1 MSTQDTQ
8 SLNMSFGNGHDEG
21 TKFRVQLLTVYN
33 AFMVRPMTMK
43 EADVYTGVMRESIC
57 RHVDTLLE
65 QGRIA
70 IVRKRKCTVTGYPY
84 VNEYTANPYLFP
96 KSNQLKLF

>member
-1 MSTQDTQ
+1 MKKIDTVLGLRQGQDKI
-8 SLNMSFGNGHDEG
+8 F
-21 TKFRVQLLTVYN
+21 KAQLLKIYN
-33 AFMVRPMTMK
+33 AFKVRPMTMK
-43 EADVYTGVMRESIC
+43 EADVFTGIMRENIC

-70 IVRKRKCTVTGYPY
+70 VIRKRRCTITGHPY
-84 VNEYTANPYLFP
+84 VNEYTSDPNLFP

>member
-1 MSTQDTQ
+1 MENHENSPNKRQGQDT
-8 SLNMSFGNGHDEG
+8 
-21 TKFRVQLLTVYN
+21 KFKAQLVKVHN
-33 AFMVRPMTMK
+33 AFMVKPMTMK
-43 EADVYTGVMRESIC
+43 EADIFTGVMRERIC

-96 KSNQLKLF
+96 KTNQLKLF